1 MGAVLTAPVTVKES
15 GDGAAESKG
24 LVWGHSCMQGWRIQ
38 MEDAHFALQALEGE
52 GWADTAAFA
61 VMDGHGG
68 KEVALF
74 CEQRLPEEIA
84 KGQSGDAH
92 SALIDAFHRMDEMLN
107 DEEQSGDAL
116 RSLSGNRSLVH
127 LGSRPSAVN
136 PDWVGCTCVVCLVR
150 SDVIIVA
157 NAGDSRAVLSRSRL
171 AVPLSEDHKPNLPT
185 EHDRIHRAGGS
196 VERRQV
202 GPIVQFRVNGNLNLS
217 RSIGD
222 LEYKKNPCLA
232 PSEQMIC
239 ATPDVQTFKREPAD
253 EFLLVACDGVWD
265 VLSNQEAVDF
275 VHERLPRFLS
285 AGRPLSGIMEE
296 MLDHCLSPD
305 LSLTNG
311 LGGDNMTAM
320 LVVFDK
326 ASFLSHAAVDEPAV
340 LSDPTLPVSTLAT
353 VEERAILPAGLCGCK
368 PDLPK

>member
-1 MGAVLTAPVTVKES
+1 MGGVLSQPVTIKES
-15 GDGAAESKG
+15 GDGGAESKG
-24 LVWGHSCMQGWRIQ
+24 LAWGHSCMQGWRVQ
-38 MEDAHFALQALEGE
+38 MEDAHFAIHALEGE

-74 CEQRLPEEIA
+74 CEQCLPAEIC
-84 KGQSGDAH
+84 KGRSSDAP

-107 DEEQSGDAL
+107 DEEQSSDTL
-116 RSLSGNRSLVH
+116 RTLSGNRSLVH
-127 LGSRPSAVN
+127 LGAKASAVN

-150 SDVIIVA
+150 SNVIIVA
-157 NAGDSRAVLSRSRL
+157 NAGDSRAVLSRGRR
-171 AVPLSEDHKPNLPT
+171 AVPLSEDHKPNLPG

-239 ATPDVQTFKREPAD
+239 STPDVATFERESAD
-253 EFLLVACDGVWD
+253 EFMIVACDGVWD

-275 VHERLPRFLS
+275 VHERLPTWLR

-296 MLDHCLSPD
+296 LLDHCLSPD

-320 LVVFDK
+320 LVVFDQ
-326 ASFLSHAAVDEPAV
+326 ATLAARAAQDP
-340 LSDPTLPVSTLAT
+340 LSDPHQPVSTLAT
-353 VEERAILPAGLCGCK
+353 VEERAILPTGLCGCK
-368 PDLPK
+368 PDVPK